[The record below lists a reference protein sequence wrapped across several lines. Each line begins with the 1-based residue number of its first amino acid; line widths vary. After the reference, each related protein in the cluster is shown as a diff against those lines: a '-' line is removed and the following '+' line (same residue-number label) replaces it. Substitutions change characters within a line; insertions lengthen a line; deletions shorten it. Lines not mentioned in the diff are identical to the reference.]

1 MKNQDSILIFG
12 ASGQI
17 GKSLI
22 RKFTKNNYRVIA
34 VTRSIHR
41 KGYQIKTQSNYG
53 YLELEEINS
62 FNEENISKLMQ
73 RCSVCINLIGIL
85 FEKKEDDFKLMH
97 SDLPSLL
104 SHLAL
109 KTSIDQFIHLSS
121 LGIENSIDS
130 QYASSKLQGEK
141 NIKKNY
147 PKALILRPSVVYS
160 VDDNFTTSFMS
171 LLSLL
176 PIFPLY
182 YKGKTKFSPIHCSD
196 LAEIIY
202 YVISKNINSLTLEC
216 VGPEV
221 ISFKEILERLLKLID
236 KKRFLIPIPLTVA
249 KFSALFFQ
257 LFPSPIITLD
267 QIRLLKYDNIKSGK
281 YKTNFDIGFENL
293 KNFNEEV
300 EKYSHMWKKGGE
312 FSKKKISDM
321 NTKIILNEENFE
333 K

>member
-62 FNEENISKLMQ
+62 FNEENISKLME

-109 KTSIDQFIHLSS
+109 KTSIDQFIHLSA
-121 LGIENSIDS
+121 LGIESATDS
-130 QYASSKLQGEK
+130 KYASSKLNGEK
-141 NIKKNY
+141 KIRQNF
-147 PKALILRPSVVYS
+147 PRSVILKPSIVYS
-160 VDDNFTTSFMS
+160 VDDNFTTNFMS
-171 LLSLL
+171 LLSKL
-176 PIFPLY
+176 PIMPLY
-182 YKGKTKFSPIHCSD
+182 YQGKTKFTPIHVSD
-196 LAEIIY
+196 LANIIFEIVRKKI
-202 YVISKNINSLTLEC
+202 IGETIEC

-221 ISFKEILERLLKLID
+221 FTFKEILQKILKSINKKRLL
-236 KKRFLIPIPLTVA
+236 FPLPLVLA
-249 KFSALFFQ
+249 KINARLFEIMPKPLLTTDQ
-257 LFPSPIITLD
+257 LK
-267 QIRLLKYDNIKSGK
+267 LLKYDNVVSNK
-281 YKTNFDIGFENL
+281 YKTNFDIKLDAKKKFDNEI
-293 KNFNEEV
+293 KQYSFNWT
-300 EKYSHMWKKGGE
+300 SGGQ
-312 FSKKKISDM
+312 FSKKIDKV
-321 NTKIILNEENFE
+321 N
-333 K
+333 